1 MDLLHINLFSETYK
15 YVKAVDDSVGIK
27 LEQQIKEIITD
38 NPYNIEY
45 KLLNNEKLNTIN
57 SENKLDKEK

>member
-15 YVKAVDDSVGIK
+15 HIKAVDDSVGIK
-27 LEQQIKEIITD
+27 LEQKIKEIITV
-38 NPYNIEY
+38 
-45 KLLNNEKLNTIN
+45 NTIN

>member
-15 YVKAVDDSVGIK
+15 YIKAVDDSVGIK
-27 LEQQIKEIITD
+27 LEQQIKEIITV

>member
-15 YVKAVDDSVGIK
+15 YIKQVDDSVGIK
-27 LEQQIKEIITD
+27 LEQQIKEIITV

-57 SENKLDKEK
+57 SEKSRNYCM

>member
-15 YVKAVDDSVGIK
+15 YIKAVDGSVGIK
-27 LEQQIKEIITD
+27 LQQQIKEIITV

>member
-15 YVKAVDDSVGIK
+15 YIKAVDDSVGIK
-27 LEQQIKEIITD
+27 LEQQIKEIITV

-57 SENKLDKEK
+57 SENKLDKKK

>member
-15 YVKAVDDSVGIK
+15 YIKAVDDSVGIK
-27 LEQQIKEIITD
+27 LEQQIKEIITV

-45 KLLNNEKLNTIN
+45 KFLNNEKLNTIN
-57 SENKLDKEK
+57 SENKLDNEK